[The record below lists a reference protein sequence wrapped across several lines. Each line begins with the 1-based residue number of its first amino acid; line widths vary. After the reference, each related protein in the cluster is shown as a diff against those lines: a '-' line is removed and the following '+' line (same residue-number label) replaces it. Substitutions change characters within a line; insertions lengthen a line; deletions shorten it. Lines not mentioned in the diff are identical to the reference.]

1 MDAEIK
7 QMFGVILG
15 KLDSMDNR
23 LGSLGNKVDSMDGR
37 LGSLEN
43 KVDSMDGRLGSLE
56 NKVDSLDSKVG
67 SLDSKVG
74 SLDSKVGSLDSK
86 VGSLDSKVG
95 SLDSKVTKNSLD
107 IEVIRNDIKTIIE
120 VQKAHMEQNKQD
132 HERIIKHVDEKTG
145 LLESVLKRHSE
156 EITNLKKKIG

>member
-23 LGSLGNKVDSMDGR
+23 LGSL
-37 LGSLEN
+37 EN

-56 NKVDSLDSKVG
+56 N
-67 SLDSKVG
+67 
-74 SLDSKVGSLDSK
+74 K